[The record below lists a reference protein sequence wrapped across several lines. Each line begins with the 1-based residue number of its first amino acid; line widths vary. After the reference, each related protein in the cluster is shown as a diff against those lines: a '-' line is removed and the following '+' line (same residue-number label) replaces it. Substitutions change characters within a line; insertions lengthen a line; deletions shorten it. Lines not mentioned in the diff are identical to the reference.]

1 MLMLYKIKKKK
12 SNFQSLI
19 IDLLLFKMIIC
30 KTIGEINNSEGK
42 LTSLGSKIGFVP
54 TMGALHKGHISLI
67 EQSKKTCDITICSI
81 FVNPT
86 QFNDKSDLA
95 RYPRTPEA
103 DIKMLEDAGCDILFM
118 PSVEEI
124 YPETDT
130 RIFDFG
136 AVDKVLDG
144 AHRPGHFNGVGQ
156 VVSRL
161 FEIVKP
167 DKAFFGLKD
176 YQQVLVIKKMVE
188 QLNLKVEIV
197 ACDIL
202 REPDGLAMSSRNTL
216 LSVEERKAASLIPKL
231 MQEAKTLSKTMPLT
245 EVKAKL
251 LAEVSTNPILKA
263 DYIEFCDADTL
274 QSVAEITLRQA
285 QGDKRQKI
293 ICLAAI
299 FSGKIRLIDNLFIN

>member
-1 MLMLYKIKKKK
+1 
-12 SNFQSLI
+12 
-19 IDLLLFKMIIC
+19 MIIC
-30 KTIGEINNSEGK
+30 KTIREIRDSEDKLTSEGK
-42 LTSLGSKIGFVP
+42 QIGFVP

-67 EQSKKTCDITICSI
+67 EQSKKTCDVTICSI
-81 FVNPT
+81 FVNPN
-86 QFNDKSDLA
+86 QFNDKGDLA

-103 DIKMLEDAGCDILFM
+103 DIKMLEDSGCDIVFM

-124 YPETDT
+124 YPKNDI

-136 AVDKVLDG
+136 VIDKVLDG
-144 AHRPGHFNGVGQ
+144 AHRPGHFNGVAQ

-161 FEIVKP
+161 FDIVKP
-167 DKAFFGLKD
+167 NKAFFGLKD

-188 QLNLKVEIV
+188 QLHFKVEIV

-216 LSVEERKAASLIPKL
+216 LSIEERKAASLIPKL
-231 MQEAKTLSKTMPLT
+231 MQEAKTLSKSLSITDI
-245 EVKAKL
+245 KNKL
-251 LAEVSTNPILKA
+251 LAEVRQNPLLKA
-263 DYIEFCDADTL
+263 DYIEFCDANTL
-274 QSVAEITLRQA
+274 QIVTEVNA
-285 QGDKRQKI
+285 QKT